1 MIVSASRR
9 TDIPAYYSAW
19 LMGRV
24 EAGYCLVR
32 NPFNA
37 RSIRRVSLDP
47 ADLDFL
53 VLWTRDPRPL
63 APYLGD
69 LERRGIRF
77 YVQMTVTGYPQAMEP
92 GAPSLAESI
101 DALRDLADK
110 IGGDRVLWRYDPIV
124 IARELDE
131 SFHLRGFERIAAAL
145 EGKTRRVTLSIID
158 EYSGTRARLEKAGF
172 SSLRFDYSAYSSLL
186 ADLAG
191 TARSRGMTPLACA
204 EGTDLRPLGIEAGA
218 CIDSSL
224 AASLWGIGGAAD
236 GAEARRKDS
245 GQRGACR
252 CAPSVDIGAYGSC
265 PRGCAYCYANR
276 GRGKLAASKAD
287 DECL

>member
-9 TDIPAYYSAW
+9 TDIPAYYTPW
-19 LMGRV
+19 LMGRI

-37 RSIRRVSLDP
+37 KSFRRVSLDP
-47 ADLDFL
+47 ADIEFL

-63 APYLGD
+63 MPHLGD

-77 YVQMTVTGYPQAMEP
+77 YAQMTVTGYPPAMEP
-92 GAPSLAESI
+92 GAPPLAESI
-101 DALRDLADK
+101 DALRDLSDR
-110 IGGDRVLWRYDPIV
+110 IGNDRVLWRYDPIV
-124 IARELDE
+124 IAGELDE
-131 SFHLRGFERIAAAL
+131 SFHLRSFERIAAAL
-145 EGKTRRVTLSIID
+145 EGKTRRVTLSIVD
-158 EYSGTRARLEKAGF
+158 EYAGTRGRLEKAGF
-172 SSLRFDYSAYSSLL
+172 TGPRFDYPAYSSLL
-186 ADLAG
+186 ADLA
-191 TARSRGMTPLACA
+191 AVAVSRGMSPLACS

-224 AASLWGIGGAAD
+224 ATSLWGIRDAA
-236 GAEARRKDS
+236 GEAEARRKDP
-245 GQRGACR
+245 GQRGHCR

-276 GRGKLAASKAD
+276 GRGRLAARKAD